1 MTDGLSQSTLG
12 LQICPGPWGILGT
25 GGGGI
30 EDWGRERGGA
40 CAYDRVRECAC
51 VCVSVDSGGLQNL
64 DTKGVPG
71 ATRDDDDVNVL
82 AQGSGHHYHYIYI
95 HIYIYCY
102 LYV

>member
-1 MTDGLSQSTLG
+1 MACLKAHWDYKSVQVPGAFWELGEGGLR
-12 LQICPGPWGILGT
+12 I
-25 GGGGI
+25 GGGSV
-30 EDWGRERGGA
+30 GGA